1 MSSVKERYRDI
12 NPVTL
17 QLEGGTVS
25 SSLFCEE
32 ADGLM
37 EGAGPLVE
45 CFLVELFRCK
55 LCQFTCG
62 VRSVIRS
69 HLLLRHRAST
79 LAFVGVAEEDGR
91 AECADEGSSP
101 YRLGLTAEAKVC
113 DEDED
118 FLLYNML
125 DNMSPPPCDI
135 SVETGDNCVVG
146 TLFEEDESIFR
157 MKEPSV
163 DFSAHSPSEQEQ
175 RAQSAHL
182 MTLGLCRI
190 TTTRPAPPVRSST
203 SIRTT
208 PFQPPQSGLLSQQR
222 CHSGDG
228 ETEAPPSG
236 RLRLPCFLCPTTLTS
251 RRLLDVHVRSHAAD
265 GGFCCV
271 QCSWT
276 THSWAELLP
285 HWRSHCRRR
294 RQKRRKEPGFKSS
307 EVQIT
312 EGQDVFSLSNQQPTA
327 ADQPESS
334 LRVVGQSH
342 PSMRVSQTQRSREK
356 KQKLVEDVGAQQTSL
371 CCSLCHRGFSSPLT
385 LRRHM
390 GVHGGEKVFSCSHC
404 SYSSRLKGSLQ
415 QHLRTHTGEKP
426 HTCTLCSYASIDR
439 SSLIRHQRMHNQEK
453 PHRCE
458 QCQYSSIQKKSL
470 ELHVRRHHSA
480 LLFGCSAVVDELNDS
495 FLLTRRSDDVWIIQ
509 FYAPWCSLCKQLD
522 PIWRQVA
529 SELKSLGS
537 PVNVGQSD
545 ATVNTALSREFRVRG
560 YPAIIMWK
568 KNMKYNYSGAKTRD
582 GIMTWTLRVSGP
594 TVRSLLT
601 PQIFQLSRERHQVM
615 FVYVGTTS
623 ELRGNFTSVA
633 EEMIV
638 HTHFFSAIKDV
649 LPKDVSL
656 SSLPT
661 VVLFKDGTYEAYS
674 EEVGGDLRRWVNKER
689 FPLFA
694 HIDSFTLYAMG
705 DSGKLVVLA
714 LVAERGRNQRES
726 ERFKCLLERVATER
740 RHLYKRIFYFG
751 YMNQMDYIKG
761 LMMSDVIIPSFV
773 VVNLT
778 NDGYFLPDT
787 PVEAELQL
795 VGFLEGIINGSVQSQ
810 GGNSVFQ
817 RIRRLVY
824 EVNVTLTLLFP
835 HGPLLGCF
843 LVSILSIIMAVLY
856 FLCCKARRSLPY
868 EGDDVTERKKLMNK
882 KSD

>member
-1 MSSVKERYRDI
+1 
-12 NPVTL
+12 
-17 QLEGGTVS
+17 
-25 SSLFCEE
+25 
-32 ADGLM
+32 
-37 EGAGPLVE
+37 
-45 CFLVELFRCK
+45 
-55 LCQFTCG
+55 
-62 VRSVIRS
+62 
-69 HLLLRHRAST
+69 
-79 LAFVGVAEEDGR
+79 
-91 AECADEGSSP
+91 
-101 YRLGLTAEAKVC
+101 
-113 DEDED
+113 
-118 FLLYNML
+118 
-125 DNMSPPPCDI
+125 
-135 SVETGDNCVVG
+135 
-146 TLFEEDESIFR
+146 
-157 MKEPSV
+157 
-163 DFSAHSPSEQEQ
+163 
-175 RAQSAHL
+175 
-182 MTLGLCRI
+182 
-190 TTTRPAPPVRSST
+190 
-203 SIRTT
+203 
-208 PFQPPQSGLLSQQR
+208 
-222 CHSGDG
+222 
-228 ETEAPPSG
+228 
-236 RLRLPCFLCPTTLTS
+236 
-251 RRLLDVHVRSHAAD
+251 
-265 GGFCCV
+265 
-271 QCSWT
+271 
-276 THSWAELLP
+276 
-285 HWRSHCRRR
+285 
-294 RQKRRKEPGFKSS
+294 
-307 EVQIT
+307 
-312 EGQDVFSLSNQQPTA
+312 
-327 ADQPESS
+327 
-334 LRVVGQSH
+334 
-342 PSMRVSQTQRSREK
+342 
-356 KQKLVEDVGAQQTSL
+356 
-371 CCSLCHRGFSSPLT
+371 
-385 LRRHM
+385 
-390 GVHGGEKVFSCSHC
+390 
-404 SYSSRLKGSLQ
+404 
-415 QHLRTHTGEKP
+415 
-426 HTCTLCSYASIDR
+426 
-439 SSLIRHQRMHNQEK
+439 
-453 PHRCE
+453 
-458 QCQYSSIQKKSL
+458 
-470 ELHVRRHHSA
+470 
-480 LLFGCSAVVDELNDS
+480 
-495 FLLTRRSDDVWIIQ
+495 SDDVWIIQ

-545 ATVNTALSREFRVRG
+545 ATVNTVWVFFR
-560 YPAIIMWK
+560 WK

-649 LPKDVSL
+649 LPKVRGQTSVCSYL
-656 SSLPT
+656 YHRLK
-661 VVLFKDGTYEAYS
+661 LNQS

-705 DSGKLVVLA
+705 DSGNDITVMSSNMYRKL
-714 LVAERGRNQRES
+714 
-726 ERFKCLLERVATER
+726 FKCLLERVATER

-824 EVNVTLTLLFP
+824 EVNVTLTVSFFLLLFP